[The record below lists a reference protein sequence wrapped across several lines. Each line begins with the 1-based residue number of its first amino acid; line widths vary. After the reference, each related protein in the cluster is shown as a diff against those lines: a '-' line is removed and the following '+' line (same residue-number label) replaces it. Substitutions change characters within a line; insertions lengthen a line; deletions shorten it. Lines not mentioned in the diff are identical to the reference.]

1 MIKNETIENYKNRKF
16 SNKVLN
22 IENTARCTLLCPQ
35 CKRTTFLRFNSN
47 KFPGKDLTPE
57 NFQKVVKYFD
67 DITFGGQLS
76 DPVFGKH
83 FLKLLEICKQH
94 NIGPRVLNAATGKSE
109 SWYRTAFET
118 NKKARWTFGID
129 GPPHLSH
136 KYRINQDGEFLFK
149 MMCMANDM
157 GLKVYWQY
165 IIFSY
170 NKEYIDECKE
180 IAHNLNIPMEFIV
193 SERD

>member
-1 MIKNETIENYKNRKF
+1 MINTKKYKQRNFK
-16 SNKVLN
+16 KKTLN
-22 IENTARCTLLCPQ
+22 IENTAKCTLLCPQ
-35 CKRTTFLRFNSN
+35 CKRTTFLDLNSS

-57 NFQKVVKYFD
+57 NFKKVVRYFD
-67 DITFGGQLS
+67 NITFGGQLS
-76 DPVFGKH
+76 DPVFGKY
-83 FLKLLEICKQH
+83 FLELLGICSQH
-94 NIGPRVLNAATGKSE
+94 DIGPRILHAATGKSE
-109 SWYRTAFET
+109 YWYRTAFET
-118 NKKARWTFGID
+118 NKKARWIFGID

-165 IIFSY
+165 IIFPY
-170 NKEYIDECKE
+170 NEKYIDECKKQANDLDIE
-180 IAHNLNIPMEFIV
+180 MIFII